1 MDFLSAFVAARSVR
15 PAIIVAAAAA
25 SCALL
30 GAMSADAQQPAPA
43 PTAPP
48 PTKAAPKQPQAKQPA
63 AQQKPAQTAPQAAPP
78 QTQAAAPAAQMPPLE
93 YSPWVKV
100 CGSDPQQPNSKK
112 TCQTAK
118 EAHLQTGQF
127 MAAAQVIEREGEPKK
142 ILQVI
147 LPPGLLLQP
156 GTRVIIDQSQPEA
169 GPFVICFTNGCM
181 AHYEISLDFIDRLKK
196 GQSLAIQ
203 AMNANMQ
210 AVNFLLPLADFAKA
224 NEGPPTDPKVVEEQ
238 QKKLQAELQER
249 AKKLLESQT
258 NKPQ

>member
-1 MDFLSAFVAARSVR
+1 
-15 PAIIVAAAAA
+15 
-25 SCALL
+25 
-30 GAMSADAQQPAPA
+30 MSADAQQPAPA
-43 PTAPP
+43 PAAPP
-48 PTKAAPKQPQAKQPA
+48 PTKTAPKQPHAKQPT

-78 QTQAAAPAAQMPPLE
+78 AQTQTQVPAAQMPPLE
-93 YSPWVKV
+93 YSAWVKV

-127 MAAAQVIEREGEPKK
+127 MAAAQVIEREGEAKK

-156 GTRVIIDQSQPEA
+156 GTRVIIDQGQPEA

-181 AHYEISLDFIDRLKK
+181 AHYEVSVDFIDRLKK
-196 GQSLAIQ
+196 GQTLAIQ
-203 AMNANMQ
+203 AMNPNMQ
-210 AVNFLLPLADFAKA
+210 AVSFLLPLADFAKA
-224 NEGPPTDPKVVEEQ
+224 NDGPPTDPKVVEEQ

-249 AKKLLESQT
+249 AKKLLESQS

>member
-1 MDFLSAFVAARSVR
+1 MDLLRALVAR

-25 SCALL
+25 SYALM
-30 GAMSADAQQPAPA
+30 AMSADAQQPAPA
-43 PTAPP
+43 PAPAAPP
-48 PTKAAPKQPQAKQPA
+48 PKAAPKQPHAKQP
-63 AQQKPAQTAPQAAPP
+63 AQQKPAQAAPQAAPP
-78 QTQAAAPAAQMPPLE
+78 AQAQTQTAVPAAQMPPLE
-93 YSPWVKV
+93 YSAWVKV

-127 MAAAQVIEREGEPKK
+127 MAAAQVIEREGEAKK

-156 GTRVIIDQSQPEA
+156 GTRVIIDQGQPEA

-181 AHYEISLDFIDRLKK
+181 AHYEVSVDFIDRLKK
-196 GQSLAIQ
+196 GQTLAIQ
-203 AMNANMQ
+203 AMNPNMQ
-210 AVNFLLPLADFAKA
+210 AVSFLLPLADFAKA
-224 NEGPPTDPKVVEEQ
+224 NEGPATDPKVVEEQ

-249 AKKLLESQT
+249 AKKLLENQT
-258 NKPQ
+258 NKQ